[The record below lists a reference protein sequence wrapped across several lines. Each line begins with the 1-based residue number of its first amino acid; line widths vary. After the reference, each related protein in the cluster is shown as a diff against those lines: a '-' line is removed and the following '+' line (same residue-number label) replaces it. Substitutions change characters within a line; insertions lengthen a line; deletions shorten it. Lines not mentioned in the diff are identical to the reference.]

1 MEFGIFPFFLAISL
15 CLVSN
20 QHHRLYYISGLIII
34 VNIIIII
41 IINNNIKLE
50 RFTSDDYGV

>member
-1 MEFGIFPFFLAISL
+1 MEFGIFPFFLPISL

-20 QHHRLYYISGLIII
+20 HHHRLYYISGLIII

-41 IINNNIKLE
+41 IIINNIKLD
-50 RFTSDDYGV
+50 RFTSADYGI